1 MKVNNIKATVTI
13 SLEYG
18 EFSIRVSNTYDRKI
32 HWNVFEKSDKG
43 SVEVS
48 HKASNF
54 IIESF
59 KKTEEYENIMN
70 VIREA
75 TKDYWY

>member
-1 MKVNNIKATVTI
+1 MEVKDIRATVSI

-18 EFSIRVSNTYDRKI
+18 EFSITVSNTHDRKLY
-32 HWNVFEKSDKG
+32 WKVYEKG
-43 SVEVS
+43 SKGSEEVS
-48 HKASNF
+48 PKASNF
-54 IIESF
+54 IIENF
-59 KKTEEYENIMN
+59 KKTEEYKKITA